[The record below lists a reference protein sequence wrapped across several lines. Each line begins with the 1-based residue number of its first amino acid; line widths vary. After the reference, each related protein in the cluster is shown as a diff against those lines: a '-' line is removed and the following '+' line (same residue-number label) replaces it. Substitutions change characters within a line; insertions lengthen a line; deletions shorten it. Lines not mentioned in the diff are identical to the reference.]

1 MTSPVK
7 SSGFAALKLI
17 GILAVFALS
26 GERVDVQFLSHDHPL
41 EPGEIKLGMSNAET
55 GRFGFRFGRFKQVL
69 QAR

>member
-26 GERVDVQFLSHDHPL
+26 GERVDVQFLSHLMIIHSNL
-41 EPGEIKLGMSNAET
+41 EKLS
-55 GRFGFRFGRFKQVL
+55 
-69 QAR
+69 

>member
-41 EPGEIKLGMSNAET
+41 EPGEIKLGDVER
-55 GRFGFRFGRFKQVL
+55 GDGPVRIPVQ
-69 QAR
+69 QI